1 VYRSRTV
8 KLAALEVLAPGG
20 LILLAAFQVAPAR
33 TALAVPVSASIA
45 TVEPSRRSDAGG
57 WLPLLRGRC
66 PLRGG
71 PFVVGLNHSREEGT
85 MKYALLIYS
94 SPELRDIPEDQ
105 LKSVIGEYEAI
116 SEAPEVL
123 DGMQLQGTESATTVR
138 VQNGEALLSDGPFV
152 DAKEFIG
159 GLYLLEADNLD
170 AATALAARVPAAR
183 MGGAVE
189 VRPIVER

>member
-1 VYRSRTV
+1 
-8 KLAALEVLAPGG
+8 
-20 LILLAAFQVAPAR
+20 
-33 TALAVPVSASIA
+33 
-45 TVEPSRRSDAGG
+45 
-57 WLPLLRGRC
+57 
-66 PLRGG
+66 
-71 PFVVGLNHSREEGT
+71 

-94 SPELRDIPEDQ
+94 SLEVRDIPEDQ
-105 LKSVIGEYEAI
+105 VESVVGEYEAI
-116 SEAPEVL
+116 FDEPSVL
-123 DGMQLQGTESATTVR
+123 DGMQLQGTASATTVR

-159 GLYLLEADNLD
+159 GFYLLDADNLD